1 MYILYIQFLLDTNY
15 KHMNSRLTVL
25 HVSISIPSV
34 LYAIYINMRIVNS
47 MTKEMRLRF
56 DLW

>member
-1 MYILYIQFLLDTNY
+1 MTNH
-15 KHMNSRLTVL
+15 KDMNSRSTVL
-25 HVSISIPSV
+25 HLRISIHSV
-34 LYAIYINMRIVNS
+34 LYVIYINMRIVNS

>member
-1 MYILYIQFLLDTNY
+1 
-15 KHMNSRLTVL
+15 MNSRLTVL